1 MRNFVIL
8 AIILTGLG
16 FLFFSANTGKSSSAS
31 EIGKIR
37 ILTNTEAQAVELRK
51 LLERVGPVE
60 AQEEMLSSG
69 LPFTGQTH
77 LLVHEVGN
85 YIYDQY
91 GPEGLPYCRDYFLSA
106 CYHGFILNTLGDYGM
121 SGVAETMKICNEAP
135 PRVSAQCAHAA
146 GHGFVAWHDYNLV
159 KALYMCDELGAKVDS
174 PAGEFG
180 HFNCYDGVF
189 MENFWGIHGGVPSE
203 KRWVSETDIY
213 YPCTDERIPEKYL
226 GGCWANQATSIYQY
240 YKGDL
245 KKTAQACDAVT
256 NEEYRDMCYNNFA
269 RQIHPLTE
277 DKVEKAISL
286 CSTATGMERQNEC
299 IITNMSS
306 SWSVGA
312 RKMPFDL
319 CQILKGEVRNPCFER
334 LITLIDHYY
343 EEKPA
348 EKEFYCDKITDTI
361 YREKCKN

>member
-121 SGVAETMKICNEAP
+121 SGVAETMEVCNEASP
-135 PRVSAQCAHAA
+135 GVSAQCAHAA
-146 GHGFVAWHDYNLV
+146 GHGFVVWHDYDLI
-159 KALYMCDELGAKVDS
+159 KALYMCDELGAKVNS

-226 GGCWANQATSIYQY
+226 RGCWANQATSIYQS

-245 KKTAQACDAVT
+245 RKTAEACDAVE
-256 NEEYRDMCYNNFA
+256 NKEYQDACYNNLF
-269 RQIHPLTE
+269 RQIHPLTGGHKE
-277 DKVEKAISL
+277 KVFSL
-286 CSTATGMERQNEC
+286 CASATGKERQDEC
-299 IITNMSS
+299 VITNMISY
-306 SWSVGA
+306 WSVGD
-312 RKMPFDL
+312 REVPYEICQSVMGPLRGKCFDSL
-319 CQILKGEVRNPCFER
+319 VGMINY
-334 LITLIDHYY
+334 HYQ
-343 EEKPA
+343 EKP
-348 EKEFYCDKITDTI
+348 EKTLYCDKITDTI